1 MEIPVLISISGTQS
15 FEDGRPETIQ
25 LVTQGSYSY
34 EPGYIVLSYTE
45 TEMTGMEGVITSF
58 TIEESERVTLRR
70 VGRVHS
76 TMVFSL
82 GKKDESL
89 YDIGFGALLIGVEAQ
104 SLTVLLNE
112 HGGILDLEYS
122 LEIEQTPCGV
132 NSYHIE
138 IRTL

>member
-1 MEIPVLISISGTQS
+1 MEVPVLISISGTQS
-15 FEDGRPETIQ
+15 FADDRPETIQ
-25 LVTQGSYSY
+25 LVTQGTYRY
-34 EPGYIVLSYTE
+34 EPGYIVLSYSE
-45 TEMTGMEGVITSF
+45 TEMTGLEGTVTSF
-58 TIEESERVTLRR
+58 TVEENHTVTLSR
-70 VGRVHS
+70 VGRVRS

-89 YDIGFGALLIGVEAQ
+89 YDVGFGALLIGVEAL

-112 HGGILDLEYS
+112 HGGILDLEYA

>member
-89 YDIGFGALLIGVEAQ
+89 YDVGFGALLIGVEAQ